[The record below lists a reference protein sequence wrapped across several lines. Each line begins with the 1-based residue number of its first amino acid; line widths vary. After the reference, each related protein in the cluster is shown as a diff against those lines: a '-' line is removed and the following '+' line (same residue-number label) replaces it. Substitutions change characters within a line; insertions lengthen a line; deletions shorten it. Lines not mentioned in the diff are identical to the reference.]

1 MKHLTQPLPYGKDFT
16 GDKEIC
22 EKIVL
27 HIWKQGWSIGD
38 SWSSKGITHI
48 GDNKYE
54 IPITVSDEIM
64 AGSGGIALFWIEGE
78 EIKSKYKCLWMS

>member
-1 MKHLTQPLPYGKDFT
+1 MKHLTQSIPYGKDFT
-16 GDKEIC
+16 GNKEIF

-38 SWSSKGITHI
+38 PRSSKGITHI

-54 IPITVSDEIM
+54 IPITLSDAIM
-64 AGSGGIALFWIEGE
+64 AGSGGTGLFWIEDDE
-78 EIKSKYKCLWMS
+78 VKYKFELEWMS